1 MSVASVAMT
10 VDRILTL
17 LIAAI
22 ALPHLASGKKFSSI
36 SIFFMYRMCAGDL
49 SLPEST
55 LEEEAVFI
63 GSVTS
68 RDVSQTLIPNIGF
81 TCSGNL
87 SRWTVVGSP
96 VGGGLHSPELQV
108 WRPTGQGLNYNK
120 VYGTRI
126 HTSSNSPAPHV
137 YQVELSPP
145 FSFIEGDILGLFTP
159 ATPTITLK
167 FQKRGGPLNYW
178 STPGL
183 STGSAY
189 SLNGAGIFANRIDVP
204 LVSVDATPSHCINGF
219 IQPSTLLLKASLLT
233 VNDSDLQYREATQR
247 YPLLLLV

>member
-1 MSVASVAMT
+1 
-10 VDRILTL
+10 
-17 LIAAI
+17 
-22 ALPHLASGKKFSSI
+22 
-36 SIFFMYRMCAGDL
+36 MYAGDL
-49 SLPEST
+49 SLPESM

-68 RDVSQTLIPNIGF
+68 RDISQTLIPKIGF

-87 SRWTVVGSP
+87 SRWTVVGSS
-96 VGGGLHSPELQV
+96 VRGGLHSPELQV

-120 VYGTRI
+120 QSGTKIR
-126 HTSSNSPAPHV
+126 TSSNSPAPHV
-137 YQVELSPP
+137 YQVEVIPP
-145 FSFIEGDILGLFTP
+145 FSFLEGDIFGLFTP

-183 STGSAY
+183 SPGSTY
-189 SLNGAGIFANRIDVP
+189 SLNGAGVLANRIDVP
-204 LVSVDATPSHCINGF
+204 LVSVEATPSHCVRGF
-219 IQPSTLLLKASLLT
+219 IQLSTLLLKASLLT

-247 YPLLLLV
+247 YPFNVYMFYSGILRDPLIRN